1 MAFRDVLDVGHFSS
15 AFLQA
20 VNVQL
25 WQAGKK
31 LLLNKCSSILVS
43 NKKKKALLKKVKGA
57 KLIMHFSLYKKKR
70 DKCIEQALSFS
81 ELRRNEF
88 LELLSLHLLRFTC

>member
-43 NKKKKALLKKVKGA
+43 NKKKKKKSFIKEGERGKINYA
-57 KLIMHFSLYKKKR
+57 FLI
-70 DKCIEQALSFS
+70 I
-81 ELRRNEF
+81 
-88 LELLSLHLLRFTC
+88 

>member
-43 NKKKKALLKKVKGA
+43 NKNKKNAFLKTGKG
-57 KLIMHFSLYKKKR
+57 
-70 DKCIEQALSFS
+70 Q
-81 ELRRNEF
+81 N
-88 LELLSLHLLRFTC
+88 